1 MSTTST
7 NEPVDHDAHLPA
19 FIAEMEEDPWLEIKW
34 KRGLVRK
41 MRDFARDSGGEDS
54 RRRGGRFAYQLSNR
68 QRIGNAIGA
77 PQAMVKIVRNGGA
90 GSSSDLIS
98 QLSYLSREGELTLDE
113 HGPDGDFFVRG
124 RDEIKGLAHAWGES
138 WDTAARYD
146 GRSARAGSQ
155 TYHIVV
161 SFPAGIEAEPARDAV
176 DQFADRFLNSGEF
189 GDTWRHIRAWHTD
202 TDHPHMHLVV
212 DRRGS
217 SGRMMQ
223 IHPAK
228 DINPQR
234 LRSLQVETAS
244 EFGILLNDTPRAS
257 RGLSSPALSTEGW
270 RAQDGGKCIERSK
283 HRQAYADLTAGFAH
297 DIVPHEAQ
305 SLEMLGGQVRAHA
318 KSLPASSDDPHH
330 RTMNRFAAS
339 LAAASRTLQ
348 SQKEI
353 LILPANTRTND
364 PVTIET
370 LQRMSPE
377 ELSSTMRSAVKD
389 AQKLAPGIVDEE
401 QRAALEAVTGRIRQL
416 FAQTIPEFRPAIDQH
431 DRSDGLEPIVRSRG
445 SADETRE
452 KAAATTAQRLQRDGD
467 ELETV
472 QYDDGPTVPRDPAKT
487 LDQADARIAEAYAL
501 RGLNGERALARI
513 KSGLEATA
521 ETRNHWHEA
530 EVTERMAAGDVPRGV
545 AEKEITE
552 LHTYA
557 AKTYRAS
564 ERAIQRG
571 VSLDATEVYAPE
583 DPVISRRREERG
595 RLGYSVR
602 TRAPERERDARAD
615 DLQIEP
621 PKAFADD
628 LAETPDEERSEPST
642 PRNGSAQE
650 TRPPSREQED
660 APGNRLTEE
669 ELRQVLNARERE
681 LTEAQKQRDV
691 ERGIDRNNAQDRG
704 LGLAD

>member
-1 MSTTST
+1 
-7 NEPVDHDAHLPA
+7 
-19 FIAEMEEDPWLEIKW
+19 MEEDPWLEIKW

-54 RRRGGRFAYQLSNR
+54 RQHGGRFAYQLSNR

-77 PQAMVKIVRNGGA
+77 PQAMVKIVRKGGA
-90 GSSSDLIS
+90 GSSGDLIS
-98 QLSYLSREGELTLDE
+98 QLSYLSREGDLTLDE

-124 RDEIKGLAHAWGES
+124 KDEIKGLAHAWGAS

-146 GRSARAGSQ
+146 GRSARAGAQ
-155 TYHIVV
+155 TYHVVV
-161 SFPAGIEAEPARDAV
+161 SFPARIEAETARDAA

-228 DINPQR
+228 NINPQR

-257 RGLSSPALSTEGW
+257 RGLSSPALSTEEW
-270 RAQDGGKCIERSK
+270 RAQDDGKRIERSK
-283 HRQAYADLTAGFAH
+283 HRQAYADLTAGFARE
-297 DIVPHEAQ
+297 VMPHEAQ
-305 SLEMLGGQVRAHA
+305 SLAMLSGQVDAHA
-318 KSLPASSDDPHH
+318 KSLPAPFDDSHH
-330 RTMNRFAAS
+330 QTMNRFAAS
-339 LAAASRTLQ
+339 LAAASQILQ

-353 LILPANTRTND
+353 PILPANTRTND

-389 AQKLAPGIVDEE
+389 AQKLAPGIADE
-401 QRAALEAVTGRIRQL
+401 QRRAALEAETGRIRQL

-452 KAAATTAQRLQRDGD
+452 KTAATTAERQQRGGD
-467 ELETV
+467 EPETV
-472 QYDDGPTVPRDPAKT
+472 QYDDGPNVRRDPAKT

-545 AEKEITE
+545 AEKEIAE

-583 DPVISRRREERG
+583 DPIIARRREDRN
-595 RLGYSVR
+595 RLGYGIR
-602 TRAPERERDARAD
+602 TQTPDRNGEVKVD
-615 DLQIEP
+615 DMAIEP
-621 PKAFADD
+621 SQAKTDD
-628 LAETPDEERSEPST
+628 LAETPDEERSGPAASRDSSAKEARAPSQE
-642 PRNGSAQE
+642 RGS
-650 TRPPSREQED
+650 EQ
-660 APGNRLTEE
+660 GKRLTEE
-669 ELRQVLNARERE
+669 ELRQLLNARERE
-681 LTEAQKQRDV
+681 LTEVQRQRDD
-691 ERGIDRNNAQDRG
+691 ERGIDRSNTQDRG

>member
-1 MSTTST
+1 LTDQPTNQSINPTS
-7 NEPVDHDAHLPA
+7 PRPA
-19 FIAEMEEDPWLEIKW
+19 FIAELEEDPWLEIKW

-41 MRDFARDSGGEDS
+41 MRDFARESGGDES

-77 PQAMVKIVRNGGA
+77 PQAMVKIVRNGGVR
-90 GSSSDLIS
+90 SSRDLIS
-98 QLSYLSREGELTLDE
+98 QLSYLSREGELTLAE

-124 RDEIKGLAHAWGES
+124 KDEIKGLAHAWGES

-146 GRSARAGSQ
+146 GRSARAAAQ

-161 SFPAGIEAEPARDAV
+161 SFPVGNDVERARDAA

-189 GDTWRHIRAWHTD
+189 GDTWRHVRTWHTD

-257 RGLSSPALSTEGW
+257 RGLSSPTLSTEEW
-270 RAQDGGKCIERSK
+270 RTEHHGKRVDRSK
-283 HRQAYADLTAGFAH
+283 HRQAYADLTAGFARE
-297 DIVPHEAQ
+297 VMPNEAR
-305 SLEMLGGQVRAHA
+305 SLAMLGERVDARA
-318 KSLPASSDDPHH
+318 KSIPASAEDLQHQ
-330 RTMNRFAAS
+330 TMNRFAAA
-339 LAAASRTLQ
+339 LAAASRALQ

-353 LILPANTRTND
+353 PILPANTRTD
-364 PVTIET
+364 EPVTIET

-389 AQKLAPGIVDEE
+389 AQKLAPGIADEE
-401 QRAALEAVTGRIRQL
+401 QRAALEAETGRIRQL

-452 KAAATTAQRLQRDGD
+452 KTAAKTAERLQRDGG
-467 ELETV
+467 EVEAV
-472 QYDDGPTVPRDPAKT
+472 QHDDGPAVTRDPAKT

-521 ETRNHWHEA
+521 ETRNHWHDA
-530 EVTERMAAGDVPRGV
+530 EVAERMAAGDVPRGV
-545 AEKEITE
+545 AEKEIAE

-583 DPVISRRREERG
+583 DPVIARRRQERS
-595 RLGYSVR
+595 RLGYGISSQ
-602 TRAPERERDARAD
+602 TPDRDNEVKVDEMA
-615 DLQIEP
+615 IEP
-621 PKAFADD
+621 SQAQTDD
-628 LAETPDEERSEPST
+628 LAETPDVEKRGPNASRDSSAKEARAPSQERGSEP
-642 PRNGSAQE
+642 GK
-650 TRPPSREQED
+650 
-660 APGNRLTEE
+660 RLTEE
-669 ELRQVLNARERE
+669 ELRQVLNSRERE
-681 LTEAQKQRDV
+681 LTEAQKQRDD
-691 ERGIDRNNAQDRG
+691 ERGIDRSNTQDRG

>member
-7 NEPVDHDAHLPA
+7 NEPVGHDARRPA
-19 FIAEMEEDPWLEIKW
+19 FIAETEEDPWLEIKW
-34 KRGLVRK
+34 KRGIVRQ
-41 MRDFARDSGGEDS
+41 MRDFAQESGGEDS

-90 GSSSDLIS
+90 GSSRDLIS

-124 RDEIKGLAHAWGES
+124 KDEIKGLAYAWGES

-146 GRSARAGSQ
+146 GRAAQSGSQ

-161 SFPAGIEAEPARDAV
+161 SFPAGIDAEPARYAA

-189 GDTWRHIRAWHTD
+189 GDTWRHVRAWHTD

-257 RGLSSPALSTEGW
+257 RGLSSPALSTEEW
-270 RAQDGGKCIERSK
+270 RAQDGGKRVERSE
-283 HRQAYADLTAGFAH
+283 HRQAYADLTVGFANN
-297 DIVPHEAQ
+297 IIPHEAQ
-305 SLEMLGGQVRAHA
+305 SLEMLGGQVREHA

-330 RTMNRFAAS
+330 RTMNRFAAA
-339 LAAASRTLQ
+339 LAAASRALQ

-353 LILPANTRTND
+353 PILPANTRTDD

-377 ELSSTMRSAVKD
+377 ELASTMRSAVKD
-389 AQKLAPGIVDEE
+389 AQKLAPGIADEE
-401 QRAALEAVTGRIRQL
+401 QRAALEAETGRIRQL

-452 KAAATTAQRLQRDGD
+452 KTAVTTAERLQRDEG

-472 QYDDGPTVPRDPAKT
+472 QRDDGPTVTRDPAKT

-530 EVTERMAAGDVPRGV
+530 EITERMAAGDVPRGV
-545 AEKEITE
+545 AEKEIAE

-557 AKTYRAS
+557 TKTYRAS

-583 DPVISRRREERG
+583 DPVIARRRKERS
-595 RLGYSVR
+595 RLGYGFR
-602 TRAPERERDARAD
+602 TQTPDRDNEVKVDEKA
-615 DLQIEP
+615 IEP
-621 PKAFADD
+621 SQAQTDD
-628 LAETPDEERSEPST
+628 LAETPDEERSGPAASRDSSAKEARAPSQE
-642 PRNGSAQE
+642 RGS
-650 TRPPSREQED
+650 EQ
-660 APGNRLTEE
+660 GKRLTEE
-669 ELRQVLNARERE
+669 ELRQLLNSRERE
-681 LTEAQKQRDV
+681 LTEAQKQRDA
-691 ERGIDRNNAQDRG
+691 EHSIDRNKAQDRG